1 MAKSRSKK
9 NNMLTNKYVLYLV
22 CFLAIIDIIVY
33 LNMQDYTSF
42 ITFIVVAL
50 IARCLTVNMNI
61 ILLTAII
68 ISSLTSY
75 TMFNSSYYEG
85 MKNKVNKNKV
95 NKKKSRFENLKNLQ
109 NKLGKKGIEG
119 LTNETNQLMS
129 NQSNLVDQISK
140 LEPMMDKAGQML
152 DRLEKGG
159 ALSKID
165 NMMSSF
171 K

>member
-61 ILLTAII
+61 ILLTAI
-68 ISSLTSY
+68 
-75 TMFNSSYYEG
+75 
-85 MKNKVNKNKV
+85 
-95 NKKKSRFENLKNLQ
+95 
-109 NKLGKKGIEG
+109 
-119 LTNETNQLMS
+119 
-129 NQSNLVDQISK
+129 
-140 LEPMMDKAGQML
+140 
-152 DRLEKGG
+152 
-159 ALSKID
+159 
-165 NMMSSF
+165 
-171 K
+171 

>member
-61 ILLTAII
+61 IFRIAF
-68 ISSLTSY
+68 SSR
-75 TMFNSSYYEG
+75 YY
-85 MKNKVNKNKV
+85 
-95 NKKKSRFENLKNLQ
+95 
-109 NKLGKKGIEG
+109 
-119 LTNETNQLMS
+119 
-129 NQSNLVDQISK
+129 
-140 LEPMMDKAGQML
+140 
-152 DRLEKGG
+152 
-159 ALSKID
+159 
-165 NMMSSF
+165 
-171 K
+171 

>member
-42 ITFIVVAL
+42 FTFIVIAL
-50 IARCLTVNMNI
+50 IVRCLTKNMNI

-75 TMFNSSYYEG
+75 SLYNSSYYEG
-85 MKNKVNKNKV
+85 MKNKV

-109 NKLGKKGIEG
+109 NKLGTKGIEG
-119 LTNETNQLMS
+119 LTSETNELMS
-129 NQSNLVDQISK
+129 KQNNLVNQISK

-159 ALSKID
+159 ALNKID